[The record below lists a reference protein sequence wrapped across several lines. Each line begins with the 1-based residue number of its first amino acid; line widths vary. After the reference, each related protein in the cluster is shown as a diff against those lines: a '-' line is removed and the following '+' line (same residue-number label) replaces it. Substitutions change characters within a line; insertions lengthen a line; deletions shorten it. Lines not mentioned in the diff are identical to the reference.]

1 MSIATHAHFGEP
13 ACLTFPVDAQILLFL
28 VLVDLSVSLLVRR
41 EEGQSAR
48 RDSRGASGG
57 GFDRPGKKDEE
68 KGE

>member
-1 MSIATHAHFGEP
+1 MSIAAHTHFGEP
-13 ACLTFPVDAQILLFL
+13 AYLTFPVDAQILLLLML
-28 VLVDLSVSLLVRR
+28 VYLFVSLLVRR

-48 RDSRGASGG
+48 RDSRGPSGE